1 MKIKQASSWV
11 AVTACSIF
19 TSVFTVVSH
28 AAALTW
34 DTAGGDGIT
43 VTAGSGAWNTTAGN
57 TVWNNAGTN
66 AIWSQTSTTDGS
78 NTATFAGADG
88 TVDQYVITLGAQMA
102 AESITF
108 NSSGYRITGNTLALI
123 VSLTAPISNGA
134 ITVAAGKTATIN
146 SVLRYAHNNAA
157 SVSVGSG
164 GTLNLGGGTTAA
176 NNPQFAF
183 TGAGTVN
190 MTAGTYASNI
200 GSIGTSS
207 FNQTSGTYNITP
219 GNNAG
224 FYINSATQ
232 NVAYNL
238 SAGTLTVNGNN
249 TVANGVSNAHLG
261 IGNGTS
267 TFTSSLN
274 VSGTGI
280 MNVGTT
286 AGTYGEIRIGNT
298 TASNGTFNVSG
309 GTVTVGTG
317 AIGNKIYFFKNGAS
331 AGFAASMTQSA
342 GTVTANGIQFGSST
356 GTYDAS
362 SAANLTLSGGT
373 LYIGDRGIVRG
384 SGDPVLSLPVII
396 KLQGGIVGASD
407 NWSSSLNMKL
417 GVISG
422 GPVFQA
428 ETSGAISKD
437 IALSGVLSDDDS
449 VSGALTKTGGGK
461 LTLSG
466 ANTYT
471 GATRINAGTLAL
483 GASNVLP
490 DTTAVSIGAA
500 TLNAETFTDTA
511 GVLDVTGSAT
521 INLGSGATL
530 AFADSSAVDWTGG
543 TLNITGT
550 FIPGASLRFGATNAG
565 LTAGQL
571 GSITI
576 SGFSNLILNESGYL
590 TVGDSTPPTLTSII
604 DNKSAG
610 PIAAGT
616 TVIYTVTF
624 NEPMDVTTISASDF
638 DNAGTAGYS
647 IGTVTS
653 VSSTVFTVQV
663 TNTTAGSLILGIPT
677 TATITDAVGNA
688 FAGGPTQIDDTT
700 ITVNNSSAPVLLAS
714 NIVDDKAG
722 QPVAPNMVVTYTLT
736 FSEDIDALTMSAD
749 DLSNAG
755 TALVD
760 IGAITEISPGVFTV
774 QATPI
779 GTGTLRLMI
788 NADAEIRAASSGNV
802 LNTSS
807 AILDADTI
815 TVGNYLFWDT
825 VADDGSA
832 LTSGSGSWDLIFG
845 NNVWNNVTNN
855 VTWSQPSISD
865 ASNAAVFGGVDGT
878 ADQYV
883 VTIGTTATMAAESIN
898 FTSSG
903 YLITGGNLAL
913 RPTNTTNGEIAVA
926 ANNTATINSAISYSS
941 NAIANITVNS
951 GAILNLGGGAT
962 NSQYRFAGAGSVN
975 MTGGSYIANVG
986 RVNTASFNHS
996 AGTFNMNL
1004 PDGTDGYYV
1013 GYTAGHSVNFTLS
1026 GTGIINAN
1034 SSGTTQTNSFLA
1046 IGRTSGITTNKNTLT
1061 VQAGGNLNV
1070 GNGVSKAG
1078 ELRLAFDSA
1087 SNGKLD
1093 VQGGSVVVGQLTGT
1107 VTAANQIYFFKA
1119 GSSSGYAAE
1128 MTQSGG
1134 SVTANGIQFG
1144 GSTGTYHP
1152 ASAANLTLSSGDF
1165 YVGAQGITR
1174 GSAAADLPISI
1185 KLQGGTLGAHQNWIS
1200 SLDMKLGA
1208 ATIRTQD
1215 AATAARNINLTGVL
1229 SDDSSAGSLT
1239 KTGTGT
1245 LTLSGTSDNSY
1256 TGATT
1261 VNAGTLNL
1269 GKVNAVSSSSS
1280 LTIANGAALALSSS
1294 SSTVPN
1300 LTFAGT
1306 GTISFN
1312 VADGHS
1318 LTVNGLDGVAN
1329 NGAAGSVTINI
1340 TGNTPATGTYTLIDY
1355 SGTLQGS
1362 GFSAFVLGNVP
1373 AGKNYS
1379 LFHDTTGGAIQ
1390 LVVTSN
1396 YTWTGASSS
1405 EWSTAT
1411 IGGSKNW
1418 SKDGSAI
1425 DYLNDL
1431 GVIFDNTATS
1441 FVVDISGAD
1450 VSPLSVAFNSGTYTL
1465 QGTHTISGAGMVTV
1479 ASGATLKL
1487 GSSDKLPNGAGAGN
1501 VVVNGTLDLNGN
1513 SDTINGLTGT
1523 GTVDNTATGT
1533 TSTLTLGAN
1542 AGANFAGSLANTIGT
1557 LAITKTGASDVTLSG
1572 SNTYSG
1578 ATTINQGRL
1587 FINAAS
1593 AFSPNTAV
1601 TVNNGASL
1609 VLNAGSAPTLAQ
1621 SISLASGSNLSQRQ
1635 AATMSSVTLPAFG
1648 SVKFNFDDMATQAC
1662 SITTAQTLSGSL
1674 DIQVGGNHAT
1684 VGNVTLNAIMSGS
1697 AGSLIKSGPGRLIL
1711 RGANTFAGGVS
1722 IKSGTLES
1730 QATPTTLGSGTV
1742 TMGGAG
1748 STGAIF
1754 LTGQPNSNPFVIQ
1767 APDSGNVVV
1776 GANGAGSGFTLS
1788 GGVTL
1793 NGNLTLQTFD
1803 NTISGSIKASVILTG
1818 GVTGTGN
1825 LLLNNLG
1832 LAANTITI
1840 SGSGVNHTGRIILQ
1854 GAATGNTT
1862 ISAAIGSNVTGITQD
1877 SSSSLL
1883 VLSAANSYD
1892 CDLSINAGTVR
1903 ISNNT
1908 NTANDASTVTIAEI
1922 GATLDLAYSGTDQVA
1937 QLVIG
1942 TNVLASGVYG
1952 KLGSTSPVI
1961 GIPQITGDGT
1971 LTVGTTGV
1979 TYATWISGTFANGQV
1994 AAGQQGANDDPDG
2007 DGISNLLEFAIE
2019 GQDPTVPNSSAGG
2032 LNGSI
2037 FSFNKRQ
2044 NPAVTGVTY
2053 AIEESTDLGVADDW
2067 SEVTGPNYIN
2077 TPTTISY
2084 SYNTN
2089 AAPRNFLRLKVSQ

>member
-1 MKIKQASSWV
+1 MKIRLSFWKSTGTFLSILATLLCTETRAAS
-11 AVTACSIF
+11 
-19 TSVFTVVSH
+19 
-28 AAALTW
+28 LTW
-34 DTAGGDGIT
+34 DTVGGDAAT
-43 VTAGSGAWNTTAGN
+43 VTAGSGNWNTTAGN

-66 AIWSQTSTTDGS
+66 VIWSQTSTTDGS

-88 TVDQYVITLGAQMA
+88 NLDQYVITLGAQMA
-102 AESITF
+102 AESISF
-108 NSSGYRITGNTLALI
+108 NSSGYRITGSTLALMPTTTT
-123 VSLTAPISNGA
+123 SGG

-146 SVLRYAHNNAA
+146 SILRYAHNTAA

-164 GTLNLGGGTTAA
+164 GTLNLGGGTTPS
-176 NNPQFAF
+176 NNPQLAF
-183 TGAGTVN
+183 TGVGSVN
-190 MTAGTYASNI
+190 LTAGTYASNI

-207 FNQTSGTYNITP
+207 FNQTGGIYNITP

-224 FYINSATQ
+224 FNINSASQ

-238 SAGTLTVNGNN
+238 SAGTLTVNGNA

-261 IGNGTS
+261 IGNGTNS
-267 TFTSSLN
+267 FTSSLN

-280 MNVGTT
+280 LNVGTT

-331 AGFAASMTQSA
+331 AGFTASMTQSA

-356 GTYDAS
+356 GTYDAN
-362 SAANLTLSGGT
+362 SAASLTLSGGT

-500 TLNAETFTDTA
+500 TLNAETFSDTA
-511 GVLDVTGSAT
+511 GALDVTGSAT
-521 INLGSGATL
+521 INLGLGAAL
-530 AFADSSAVDWTGG
+530 AFADSSSVDWTGG
-543 TLNITGT
+543 SLNITGT
-550 FIPGASLRFGATNAG
+550 FIPGVSLRFGNTSSG

-571 GSITI
+571 ASISIT
-576 SGFSNLILNESGYL
+576 GFSNLILNESGYL
-590 TVGDSTPPTLTSII
+590 TVGDSTPPTLTSIV

-616 TVIYTVTF
+616 TVTYTVTF
-624 NEPMDVTTISASDF
+624 NEPMDISTVNAADF
-638 DNAGTAGYS
+638 DNAGTAGYT
-647 IGTVTS
+647 IGAITS

-663 TNTTAGSLILGIPT
+663 TNTTAGSLILRIPT

-688 FAGGPTQIDDTT
+688 FAGGIAQIDDTT
-700 ITVNNSSAPVLLAS
+700 ISVNNSSAPVLLAS
-714 NIVDDKAG
+714 NIVDDKSG
-722 QPVAPNMVVTYTLT
+722 QPVAPDMVVTYTLT
-736 FSEDIDALTMSAD
+736 FSEDMDASTLSAG

-755 TALVD
+755 TAFVD

-774 QATPI
+774 EVTPI
-779 GTGTLRLMI
+779 GIGTLRLMV

-807 AILDADTI
+807 AILDADTLS
-815 TVGNYLFWDT
+815 VGSYLFWDT
-825 VADDGSA
+825 VEGDGNA
-832 LTSGSGSWDLIFG
+832 LTSGGGSWDLITG

-855 VTWSQPSISD
+855 VTWSQTSISD
-865 ASNAAVFGGVDGT
+865 ASNAAVFGGADGT

-883 VTIGTTATMAAESIN
+883 VTIGTTATMAADSIH

-913 RPTNTTNGEIAVA
+913 RPTSTTNGDIVVVA
-926 ANNTATINSAISYSS
+926 NKTATINSAISYSS
-941 NAIANITVNS
+941 NAIANITANS
-951 GAILNLGGGAT
+951 GAILNLAGGAS

-986 RVNTASFNHS
+986 RVNSASFNHS
-996 AGTFNMNL
+996 GGTFNMNL

-1013 GYTAGHSVNFTLS
+1013 GYTAGQSVNYILS

-1046 IGRTSGITTNKNTLT
+1046 IGRTSGVTANKNTLT
-1061 VQAGGNLNV
+1061 VLAGGNLNV

-1078 ELRLAFDSA
+1078 ELRIGFDSA

-1093 VQGGSVVVGQLTGT
+1093 VQGGAVVIGQLTGT
-1107 VTAANQIYFFKA
+1107 VNAANRIYFFKS

-1134 SVTANGIQFG
+1134 SVTANGMQFG

-1152 ASAANLTLSSGDF
+1152 ASAANLTLSGGDL
-1165 YVGAQGITR
+1165 YIGAAGFSR

-1185 KLQGGTLGAHQNWIS
+1185 KLQGGTLGAHQNWSS

-1208 ATIRTQD
+1208 ATVRAQD
-1215 AATAARNINLTGVL
+1215 ATTTSRNITLSGVL
-1229 SDDSSAGSLT
+1229 SDDVGAGSLT
-1239 KTGTGT
+1239 KTGSGT
-1245 LTLSGTSDNSY
+1245 LTLSGTDDNTY
-1256 TGATT
+1256 TGATN
-1261 VNAGTLNL
+1261 VNAGTLVL
-1269 GKVNAVSSSSS
+1269 GKLNAVRSSSS
-1280 LTIANGAALALSSS
+1280 LAIANGAALSLGTGP
-1294 SSTVPN
+1294 STVPN

-1306 GTISFN
+1306 GTLNFN
-1312 VADGHS
+1312 VEGGGHS
-1318 LTVNGLDGVAN
+1318 LSVNDTNGVTN
-1329 NGAAGSVTINI
+1329 SGAAGSITINI
-1340 TGNTPATGTYTLIDY
+1340 TGNAPAAGTYTLIDY
-1355 SGTLQGS
+1355 NGSIQGR
-1362 GFSAFVLGNVP
+1362 GFSAYILGNTP
-1373 AGKNYS
+1373 TGKSYS
-1379 LFHDTTGGAIQ
+1379 LVNDSENGAVK
-1390 LVVTSN
+1390 LVVSSV
-1396 YTWTGASSS
+1396 YVWTGATSS
-1405 EWSTAT
+1405 EWSTAA
-1411 IGGSKNW
+1411 IGGAKNW
-1418 SKDGSAI
+1418 MKDGGAI
-1425 DYLNDL
+1425 DYTNDL
-1431 GVIFDNTATS
+1431 AVIFDNTAS
-1441 FVVDISGAD
+1441 SSIVDISSMD
-1450 VSPLSVAFNSGTYTL
+1450 VSPLSVAFNSGSFTL
-1465 QGTHTISGAGMVTV
+1465 QGTHTIAGPGAVTV

-1487 GSSDKLPNGAGAGN
+1487 GASEKLPHGAGAGN
-1501 VVVNGTLDLNGN
+1501 VVVNGILDLNGN

-1523 GTVDNTATGT
+1523 GIVDNTATGT

-1542 AGANFAGSLANTIGT
+1542 AGANFTGSLANTIGT
-1557 LAITKTGASDVTLSG
+1557 LALTKTGASDITLSG

-1578 ATTINQGRL
+1578 TTTINQGRL
-1587 FINAAS
+1587 FLNAAS

-1609 VLNAGSAPTLAQ
+1609 VLNAGSAPTFAQ

-1635 AATMSSVTLPAFG
+1635 SATMSSVTLPGSG
-1648 SVKFNFDDMATQAC
+1648 SVKFNFDDVATQAF
-1662 SITTAQTLSGSL
+1662 SITTPQTLSGSL

-1684 VGNVTLNAIMSGS
+1684 VGNVTLNAIISGS
-1697 AGSLIKSGPGRLIL
+1697 GGSLVKSGPGRLIL
-1711 RGANTFAGGVS
+1711 RGANTFVGGVT

-1742 TMGGAG
+1742 TIGGAG
-1748 STGAIF
+1748 STGATF
-1754 LTGQPNSNPFVIQ
+1754 LTGQPNSNPFVIN
-1767 APDSGNVVV
+1767 APDSGNLVI

-1788 GGVTL
+1788 GGITL
-1793 NGNLTLQTFD
+1793 NGNLNLQTFD
-1803 NTISGSIKASVILTG
+1803 NTISGSIKATAILTG
-1818 GVTGTGN
+1818 GVTGTGH

-1840 SGSGVNHTGRIILQ
+1840 SGSGVNHTGTITLQ
-1854 GAATGNTT
+1854 GTSTGNTT
-1862 ISAAIGSNVTGITQD
+1862 ISASIGANVTAITQN
-1877 SSSSLL
+1877 SATSLL
-1883 VLSAANSYD
+1883 ILSAANSYD
-1892 CDLSINAGTVR
+1892 CDLSVNAGTIR
-1903 ISNNT
+1903 ISNHT
-1908 NTANDASTVTIAEI
+1908 NTANDASTVTIAET
-1922 GATLDLAYSGTDQVA
+1922 GATLDLTYSGTDQVGK
-1937 QLVIG
+1937 LVIG
-1942 TNVLASGVYG
+1942 TTELPSGIYG
-1952 KLGSTSPVI
+1952 KLGSALPVI
-1961 GIPQITGDGT
+1961 AIPQITGDGT
-1971 LTVGTTGV
+1971 LTVGNTSV
-1979 TYATWISGTFANGQV
+1979 TFASWITGTFANGQV
-1994 AAGQQGANDDPDG
+1994 LAGQQGAQDDADG

-2019 GQDPTVPNSSAGG
+2019 GQDPTVANPTIGSNS
-2032 LNGSI
+2032 GSTL
-2037 FSFNKRQ
+2037 SFNKRQ
-2044 NPAVTGVTY
+2044 TPAIAGVTY

-2067 SEVTGPNYIN
+2067 DEVTGPGYIN
-2077 TPTTISY
+2077 TATTISY
-2084 SYNTN
+2084 SYDTN
-2089 AAPRNFLRLKVSQ
+2089 ANPRNFLRLKVSQ